1 MINDISLFIERFG
14 TRFENKTNTEV
25 YEVYL
30 KFCKNHGF
38 EPYSKIG
45 FGQQIVK
52 FSDYKIINKTFK
64 GSKYRIF
71 VRKK

>member
-1 MINDISLFIERFG
+1 MTNDIGLFIERFG

-25 YEVYL
+25 YDVYL
-30 KFCKNHGF
+30 RFCKNHGF

-45 FGQQIVK
+45 FVREITK
-52 FSDYKIINKTFK
+52 HSDYKIVNKTFK

-71 VRKK
+71 VRKN